1 MTPPRLAPIQWL
13 ALFLLPAV
21 FLYLLAPILTPFI
34 AASIF
39 AYIFQPL
46 VTKLSGK
53 KISRTTASLI
63 VMLVIFGIFIAIS
76 LILFPLLSSEIS
88 LFVSRLPEL
97 LDTIQTRL
105 LPFAEKQLG
114 VELRWDAVVLKSILV
129 DHYQTAG
136 SVASK
141 VIPWLTGSGA
151 VLINLLLNL
160 LLIPLVMFYLLRDW
174 PQLLTKMDALLPR
187 PWYSKTRQIAMEID
201 EMLGQF
207 MRGQLLV
214 MLLMSA
220 YYVFGLWL
228 AGVEFALLIGL
239 VSGLLVF
246 IPYVGMMVG
255 VGLATLVALGQFEV
269 WSAVIWVW
277 LVFGI
282 GQVIE
287 GVIVTPRFVGERI
300 GLHPLAV
307 IFSLLAFAQLFGFVG
322 VLLAL
327 PIAAAILVCL
337 EHIKAEYLSSRFYR
351 E

>member
-1 MTPPRLAPIQWL
+1 M
-13 ALFLLPAV
+13 
-21 FLYLLAPILTPFI
+21 APILTPFV

-39 AYIFQPL
+39 AYVCQPL
-46 VTKLSGK
+46 VTKLSGN
-53 KISRTTASLI
+53 KISRTTASLT
-63 VMLVIFGIFIAIS
+63 VMLVALGTFIVIL
-76 LILFPLLSSEIS
+76 LILFPLLSSEIT
-88 LFVSRLPEL
+88 LFVSRLPDL

-105 LPFAEKQLG
+105 LPLIEKQLG
-114 VELRWDAVVLKSILV
+114 VELRWDAAVLKSIIV

-136 SVASK
+136 SVAGK
-141 VIPWLTGSGA
+141 VIPWLTGGGA
-151 VLINLLLNL
+151 VLINLVLNL

-174 PQLLTKMDALLPR
+174 PQLLMKMDALLPR
-187 PWYSKTRQIAMEID
+187 LWYSKTRQIVMEID
-201 EMLGQF
+201 AMLGQF

-214 MLLMSA
+214 ILLMCV

-228 AGVEFALLIGL
+228 VGVEFALPIGL

-282 GQVIE
+282 GQAIE
-287 GVIVTPRFVGERI
+287 GVIVTPRLVGERI

-337 EHIKAEYLSSRFYR
+337 EHIKVEYLKSRFYR